1 MRNLVLGLQFGDE
14 GKGKI
19 TDFVSGKD
27 SIMVRYN
34 GGTNAGHTVVTS
46 KGTFKFHLL
55 PAGSL
60 RSKTIVLGN
69 GMVIDPEA
77 LIAEI
82 KTILPENPRLK
93 ILISSAANVVT
104 KLHKAMDKAQ
114 EEMRGASKIGTT
126 SHGIGPTYEEKYSRN
141 GIRIGDLKDIN
152 VVKQKLS
159 LISRMRESEL
169 RGTEY
174 QSEEKLNQLAIEL
187 AGFWP
192 QVKDYVTRTESFL
205 FDCVNSGE
213 EMVFEGGHGT
223 MLDIDFGSYPYVT
236 SSNTI
241 SGAIHTGSGVSLRKI
256 SRIIGVIKSYTS
268 RVGEG
273 PFPTELSGTD
283 ADRLREAG
291 AEYGTTTGRPR
302 RVGWLDI
309 PLVKYASEL
318 NDVDELSIT
327 KLDVL
332 GTFKEISICKSYRPE
347 VMNPMNVLMGY
358 DMAEP
363 QYIHMDSWGKLKESE
378 IEHIVETGYKSVP
391 PEMKNYIET
400 VETLCGKPV
409 RIISIGKIRESTI
422 IKK

>member
-1 MRNLVLGLQFGDE
+1 MRSLVLGLQFGDE

-19 TDFVSGKD
+19 TDFVCGKD

-46 KGTFKFHLL
+46 RGTFKFHLL

-60 RSKTIVLGN
+60 RSKIIVLGN

-77 LIAEI
+77 LVQEI
-82 KTILPENPRLK
+82 NTIKPENPHIK
-93 ILISSAANVVT
+93 IFISSAANVVT
-104 KLHKAMDKAQ
+104 KLHKAIDRSQ
-114 EEMRGASKIGTT
+114 ENMRGASKIGTT

-141 GIRIGDLKDIN
+141 GIRVGDLKDRNI
-152 VVKQKLS
+152 VEQKLK

-174 QSEEKLNQLAIEL
+174 ESEEKLSDLASDL
-187 AGFWP
+187 CNFWP
-192 QVKDYVTRTESFL
+192 SIRDYVTRTESLL
-205 FDCVNSGE
+205 FNYVRDNE

-241 SGAIHTGSGVSLRKI
+241 SGAVHTGSGVSLRKI
-256 SRIIGVIKSYTS
+256 SRIIGVVKSYTS

-273 PFPTELSGTD
+273 PFPTELTGEP
-283 ADRLREAG
+283 ADKLREAG
-291 AEYGTTTGRPR
+291 SEYGTTTGRPR

-318 NDVDELSIT
+318 NDIDELSIT

-332 GTFKEISICKSYRPE
+332 GTFREISLCTSYGKE
-347 VMNPMNVLMGY
+347 VKNPMNVMMGFEKP
-358 DMAEP
+358 DPE
-363 QYIHMDSWGKLKESE
+363 YIYMNSWGKLTESDIEE
-378 IEHIVETGYKSVP
+378 IVAKGYGSVP
-391 PEMKNYIET
+391 QEMKDYIGMIEKM
-400 VETLCGKPV
+400 VQKPV
-409 RIISIGKIRESTI
+409 KIISVGKIRESTI
-422 IKK
+422 IKE

>member
-1 MRNLVLGLQFGDE
+1 MRSLVLGLQFGDE

-19 TDFVSGKD
+19 TDFISGES
-27 SIMVRYN
+27 SILIRYN
-34 GGTNAGHTVVTS
+34 GGTNAGHTVVTA

-60 RSKTIVLGN
+60 RAQCIVLGN

-77 LIAEI
+77 LVKEI
-82 KTILPENPRLK
+82 DSIKAENPNLN
-93 ILISSAANVVT
+93 IYISSAANIVT
-104 KLHKAMDKAQ
+104 KMHKEMDKAQ

-141 GIRIGDLKDIN
+141 GIRMEDLENKEKIRD
-152 VVKQKLS
+152 KLY
-159 LISRMRESEL
+159 LISKMRRSEL
-169 RGTEY
+169 ERTEY
-174 QSEEKLNQLAIEL
+174 VNNTRLDEL
-187 AGFWP
+187 ADELSKYWP
-192 QVKDYVTRTESFL
+192 ILGKYVKRTEIILHSM
-205 FDCVNSGE
+205 VRENK

-241 SGAIHTGSGVSLRKI
+241 SGGVHTGSGVSLRKI
-256 SRIIGVIKSYTS
+256 NRIIGVVKSYTS

-273 PFPTELSGTD
+273 PFPTELHGED

-291 AEYGTTTGRPR
+291 GEYGTTTGRPR

-318 NDVDELSIT
+318 NDADEISLT

-332 GTFKEISICKSYRPE
+332 GTFKKIKICTSYGE
-347 VMNPMNVLMGY
+347 GVDNPMEVLTNRKIAKPEYIEMESWGALKDYEIADMVRNGY
-358 DMAEP
+358 DSLPINMR
-363 QYIHMDSWGKLKESE
+363 L
-378 IEHIVETGYKSVP
+378 
-391 PEMKNYIET
+391 YIEKIEELT
-400 VETLCGKPV
+400 GK
-409 RIISIGKIRESTI
+409 RIKIISIGKIRDSTI
-422 IKK
+422 SR

>member
-1 MRNLVLGLQFGDE
+1 MRSLVLGLQFGDE

-19 TDFVSGKD
+19 TDFISGKD
-27 SIMVRYN
+27 SVLVRYN
-34 GGTNAGHTVVTS
+34 GGTNAGHTVVTG

-77 LIAEI
+77 LISEI
-82 KTILPENPRLK
+82 KTILPENPELR
-93 ILISSAANVVT
+93 ILVSSAANVVT
-104 KLHKAMDKAQ
+104 KLHKAIDKSQ

-141 GIRIGDLKDIN
+141 GIRIEDLKDVNI
-152 VVKQKLS
+152 VRKKLS
-159 LISRMRESEL
+159 LISKMRESEL

-174 QSEEKLNQLAIEL
+174 QSEEKLDEL
-187 AGFWP
+187 ANELASSWP
-192 QVKDYVTRTESFL
+192 SIKNFVTRTESFL
-205 FDCVNSGE
+205 FESVRSGE

-223 MLDIDFGSYPYVT
+223 LLDIDFGSYPYVT
-236 SSNTI
+236 SSNTV

-256 SRIIGVIKSYTS
+256 NRIIGVIKSYTS

-273 PFPTELSGTD
+273 PFPTELKGQE
-283 ADRLREAG
+283 ADKLREAG
-291 AEYGTTTGRPR
+291 SEYGTTTGRPR

-309 PLVKYASEL
+309 PLIKYASEL

-332 GTFKEISICKSYRPE
+332 GAFKEISICKSYDHSIT
-347 VMNPMNVLMGY
+347 NPMNVLLGF
-358 DMAEP
+358 EKTVP
-363 QYIHMDSWGKLKESE
+363 EYITMDSWGILKESE
-378 IEHIVETGYKSVP
+378 IQHIVETGYKSVP
-391 PEMKNYIET
+391 QEMKDYIGTIEKM
-400 VETLCGKPV
+400 CNKPV
-409 RIISIGKIRESTI
+409 KIISIGKIRESTI
-422 IKK
+422 IKP